1 MAIDGLQLLKKLNL
15 HATINYVA
23 IMNPKYEWFPN
34 DGNSSVH
41 GSLINLFKFYLKF
54 NSLNDFF
61 IKMKW
66 DCEFWIMKIF
76 IRHPSNQPI
85 WHFFVQ
91 LDNPC

>member
-23 IMNPKYEWFPN
+23 SMNLKYEWFPN

-61 IKMKW
+61 YKNEVGLW
-66 DCEFWIMKIF
+66 
-76 IRHPSNQPI
+76 
-85 WHFFVQ
+85 V
-91 LDNPC
+91 LDNENIYSSSI